1 MVIVMSMQS
10 LYSYVLFCRVMF
22 AYFVENNMVFILI
35 LLEPDVYMHDNM
47 KFDETAYF
55 ELIIF
60 YVDYCHVVGL
70 NTKEVM

>member
-1 MVIVMSMQS
+1 
-10 LYSYVLFCRVMF
+10 
-22 AYFVENNMVFILI
+22 MVFILI
-35 LLEPDVYMHDNM
+35 ILEPDVYMHDNM

-60 YVDYCHVVGL
+60 YVDYCLVVGL